1 MDSKIHVD
9 YEKKPHKN
17 INKTAY
23 VICISQVVIQ

>member
-9 YEKKPHKN
+9 YEKKNPKN

-23 VICISQVVIQ
+23 VNNISQVVIQ